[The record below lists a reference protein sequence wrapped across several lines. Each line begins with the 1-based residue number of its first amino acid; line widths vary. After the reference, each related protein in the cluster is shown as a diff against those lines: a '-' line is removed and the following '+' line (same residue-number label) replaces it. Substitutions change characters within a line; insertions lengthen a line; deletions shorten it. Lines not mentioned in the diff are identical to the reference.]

1 MTSHSCRE
9 SMWYFILY
17 TWWWYTFFVRHG
29 KILYKSDVLFL
40 FDSSVRLL
48 MSWCCS
54 FRSSNFFLLS
64 PFLNLF
70 YYIYVVAVRIVF
82 YYIYNA
88 RVLRVERDDSDES
101 QLEVVQKYKE
111 QKNQKEYNRKSLFN
125 CFFLFVRRK
134 F

>member
-1 MTSHSCRE
+1 
-9 SMWYFILY
+9 
-17 TWWWYTFFVRHG
+17 
-29 KILYKSDVLFL
+29 LYKSDVLFL

-125 CFFLFVRRK
+125 CFFLFV
-134 F
+134 